1 MNGFIYVMS
10 NPSYKNER
18 LKIGISKH
26 DPTSQRVIELYS
38 TGVPEPFKVEY
49 YAFVE
54 NYEAAE
60 KIVHSTLDNKRPN
73 KDREFFTCSVPE
85 AIIAIRNH
93 TKIKYEEIIYKSPEQ
108 IEKKQRA
115 KQERER
121 IEKAKLEKEHPK
133 PRRLRSL
140 RSIFDERQER
150 ERIEKAKLEKE
161 HKERENQSKKEA
173 EERQRREQIENTAKL
188 DWIIIG
194 FLGMLLGMVA
204 LIGCLSS

>member
-121 IEKAKLEKEHPK
+121 IEKAKLEKEH
-133 PRRLRSL
+133 
-140 RSIFDERQER
+140 
-150 ERIEKAKLEKE
+150 
-161 HKERENQSKKEA
+161 KERENQSKKEA

-194 FLGMLLGMVA
+194 FLGMLLGMAA
-204 LIGCLSS
+204 LIDVEFMWLLLGLFVFVIISLVLFGVICSIFSFLFGK